1 MPPTSPTTNW
11 NQYFTNEASKPEY
24 GTFDKFDDIPPK
36 YVEDAEEFKEQIN
49 SNSLETILLIP
60 GADRTVRVLHNCAIA
75 ENDPL
80 KVSGIF
86 GLKRYSSVKQIAI
99 SSLIKP
105 FSISGATT
113 RSSNMVLP
121 TVEDFKGCASGN
133 EFVEL
138 VGTGTENINT
148 LEGHPISFWLHPHLM
163 GAYITQRQVK
173 VESIGESFAL
183 AIEGM
188 NDEDATLLT
197 NQYYHF
203 LVFVWAVANGHAQ
216 TTIKLFDPPDDDDT
230 DELLRKAQRKLD
242 AETREGG
249 RGRQNNR
256 NNTNNEEMDEDGREE
271 DKGRDRSPDVDTPGR
286 RSRSGSPRDNRRE
299 ERGGRRSRSRITR
312 TRSRSRSRS
321 KSRSRSRSPARRRR
335 SRTSS
340 PSPRGRGDNRRGQP
354 EHSPNRERDRSP
366 DERDFLRQLSRGVA
380 ALAQAQNE
388 NLQKDRAEKSVL
400 GKLSER
406 QKDLFTL
413 LAAKDWYD
421 THPKL
426 NRATERL
433 LSCRA
438 PEKQWNLIEDWSRKW
453 PGLVSKQGV
462 VQFLSSGYASKTLP
476 GGFTVFMFSPLKH
489 RKPTDKKDRI
499 RNIRGT
505 FGKEGSLDDEAI
517 DFYATLDYFVPTSIS
532 DAETQLE
539 MAVHLLEALTHRQGI
554 AIDGYLRGL
563 DIIGKHRL
571 QMYEELAKDNMFMA
585 RFLHFLDMVFNNF
598 CDDLAEYHT
607 RRIPIESA
615 RRQLRGRMKDDIDRV
630 MRDIHHGIT
639 PNLPLP
645 STLSGDGEER
655 SEPSGATP
663 KTKSLPV
670 GDEDKKA
677 PAWWIKNPEV
687 VSAWALP
694 DDKSMKELFTNYSP
708 QGKENIK
715 LFPKVPH
722 HNPAVS
728 GKKSLCIK
736 YQCKGKCRAG
746 CPQAHVKPAVMA
758 ADVKAQIASAFEKA
772 YT

>member
-1 MPPTSPTTNW
+1 MSPTSPTTNW
-11 NQYFTNEASKPEY
+11 SQYFTNEARKPEY

-36 YVEDAEEFKEQIN
+36 YVEDAEVFKEQIN
-49 SNSLETILLIP
+49 LNPLETIILIP
-60 GADRTVRVLHNCAIA
+60 GADRTVRVLHNLAIA
-75 ENDPL
+75 ENDQL

-86 GLKRYSSVKQIAI
+86 GLHRYSPVKQLSI
-99 SSLIKP
+99 SSLVKP
-105 FSISGATT
+105 FSSAT
-113 RSSNMVLP
+113 RSPNVVIP
-121 TVEDFKGCASGN
+121 TAEDFKGCTSGN
-133 EFVEL
+133 EFVKL
-138 VGTGTENINT
+138 VGTGTEQIDT

-163 GAYITQRQVK
+163 GAYISHRQVK
-173 VESIGESFAL
+173 VESIGESYAL

-188 NDEDATLLT
+188 SDEDATLLT
-197 NQYYHF
+197 NQYYKF
-203 LVFVWAVANGHAQ
+203 LIFVWAVANGHAQ

-230 DELLRKAQRKLD
+230 NELIRKAQRKLD
-242 AETREGG
+242 ADGKEGG
-249 RGRQNNR
+249 RGRHPNR
-256 NNTNNEEMDEDGREE
+256 DNSNNEGREDDMAE
-271 DKGRDRSPDVDTPGR
+271 KDKRRSKSPDGDTQGR
-286 RSRSGSPRDNRRE
+286 RSLSISPRSNRRE
-299 ERGGRRSRSRITR
+299 RQRGGRSNRGR
-312 TRSRSRSRS
+312 TDRSRS
-321 KSRSRSRSPARRRR
+321 KSRSRSRSR
-335 SRTSS
+335 SPTRHRGSKSNS
-340 PSPRGRGDNRRGQP
+340 PSPRGRRQNHPPSRG
-354 EHSPNRERDRSP
+354 RDRSP

-388 NLQKDRAEKSVL
+388 NLQKARADKSVL

-421 THPKL
+421 THPRL

-476 GGFTVFMFSPLKH
+476 GGFTIFMFSPLKH

-517 DFYATLDYFVPTSIS
+517 DFYATLDYFVPMSLN

-571 QMYEELAKDNMFMA
+571 QMYEELAKDSMFMA

-607 RRIPIESA
+607 RRVPIESA

-645 STLSGDGEER
+645 SMLSGDAEER
-655 SEPSGATP
+655 NKPSEATP
-663 KTKSLPV
+663 KMKQSPA
-670 GDEDKKA
+670 GHEDKKT
-677 PAWWIKNPEV
+677 PDWWIKNPEV
-687 VSAWALP
+687 ISTWALP
-694 DDKSMKELFTNYSP
+694 DDKSMKDLFTSFTP

-715 LFPKVPH
+715 LFPQVPH
-722 HNPAVS
+722 HNPTVS

-736 YQCKGKCRAG
+736 YQCRGKCRAG
-746 CPQAHVKPAVMA
+746 CPQAHLKPAVMA
-758 ADVKAQIASAFEKA
+758 ADVKAQIANAFKKA

>member
-1 MPPTSPTTNW
+1 MPPTSPNTHW
-11 NQYFTNEASKPEY
+11 NQYFTNEARNPEY

-36 YVEDAEEFKEQIN
+36 YVEDAEEFKGQIN
-49 SNSLETILLIP
+49 SNPLETIILIP
-60 GADRTVRVLHNCAIA
+60 GADRTVRVLHNCAIV

-86 GLKRYSSVKQIAI
+86 GLKRYSSVKQVAI
-99 SSLIKP
+99 SSLVKP
-105 FSISGATT
+105 FSTPSVTT
-113 RSSNMVLP
+113 RRANMMIP
-121 TVEDFKGCASGN
+121 SIEDFKGCTSGN
-133 EFVEL
+133 ELVEL
-138 VGTGTENINT
+138 VGTGTEHIDT
-148 LEGHPISFWLHPHLM
+148 LERHPISFWVHPHLM

-173 VESIGESFAL
+173 VESIGESYAL

-188 NDEDATLLT
+188 SDEDATLLT
-197 NQYYHF
+197 NQYYSF
-203 LVFVWAVANGHAQ
+203 LTFVWAVANGHAQ
-216 TTIKLFDPPDDDDT
+216 NTIKLFDPPDDDET
-230 DELLRKAQRKLD
+230 DELLRKAQRKFD
-242 AETREGG
+242 ADEKESGQGHQANRDDNTSEGREGDMAG
-249 RGRQNNR
+249 R
-256 NNTNNEEMDEDGREE
+256 
-271 DKGRDRSPDVDTPGR
+271 DKGQSRSPDSYTQDR
-286 RSRSGSPRDNRRE
+286 RARSISPRNNRRE
-299 ERGGRRSRSRITR
+299 EPRGRGGRRSRKGASRP
-312 TRSRSRSRS
+312 RSRSRSRS
-321 KSRSRSRSPARRRR
+321 RSPTRHKR
-335 SRTSS
+335 SNSHS
-340 PSPRGRGDNRRGQP
+340 PSPRGRGHNRRD
-354 EHSPNRERDRSP
+354 HSPSRGRDKSP

-388 NLQKDRAEKSVL
+388 NLQKDRAERSVL

-406 QKDLFTL
+406 QQDLFTL

-489 RKPTDKKDRI
+489 RKPTDKRDRI

-505 FGKEGSLDDEAI
+505 FGNEGSLDDDAI
-517 DFYATLDYFVPTSIS
+517 EFYATLDYFVPTSLS

-539 MAVHLLEALTHRQGI
+539 MAVHLLEALTRRQGI

-563 DIIGKHRL
+563 DLIGKHRL

-607 RRIPIESA
+607 RRVPIESA

-645 STLSGDGEER
+645 SMLSRNAEER
-655 SEPSGATP
+655 NEPSGER
-663 KTKSLPV
+663 TKAKQSPA
-670 GDEDKKA
+670 GDEDKK
-677 PAWWIKNPEV
+677 PPDWWIKNPEV

-694 DDKSMKELFTNYSP
+694 DDKSMKDLFTSFSP

-715 LFPKVPH
+715 LFPQLPH

-746 CPQAHVKPAVMA
+746 CPQAHLKPAVMA
-758 ADVKAQIASAFEKA
+758 ADVKAQIASAFKKA